1 MKTKIVLL
9 IFLQFAGLS
18 LYAQHT
24 DHEMKKDSS
33 SDTLSQ
39 SKYAKEYSK
48 IMIEMH
54 TKMSSVSTTAN
65 DDLDFLKQM
74 IPHHQGAIDMAKAI
88 LEGTKDK
95 RIQNLALGIIT
106 EQQNEINIMNQLI
119 NTIELKSKQNDN

>member
-1 MKTKIVLL
+1 MKTKIILL
-9 IFLQFAGLS
+9 LFFQLAVSS
-18 LYAQHT
+18 LYAQHNEL
-24 DHEMKKDSS
+24 EMKKHSS

-54 TKMSSVSTTAN
+54 TKMSSVATTMN
-65 DDLDFLKQM
+65 DDLDFLKEM

-88 LEGTKDK
+88 LQGTKDK

-106 EQQNEINIMNQLI
+106 EQQNEINIMKQLI
-119 NTIELKSKQNDN
+119 SDIELKSKQHEN